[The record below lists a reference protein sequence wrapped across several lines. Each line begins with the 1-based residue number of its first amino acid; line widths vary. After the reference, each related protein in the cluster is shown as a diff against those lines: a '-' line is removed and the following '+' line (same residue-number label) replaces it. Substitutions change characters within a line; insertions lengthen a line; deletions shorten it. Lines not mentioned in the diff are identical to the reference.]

1 MNNHSNYI
9 NIQNN
14 NISLGCQLF
23 EEYCTQILS
32 RYEVDT
38 STLYDES
45 FLNAILSRENITNC
59 QESNNTIKNVIILKN
74 FGKKGKKIF
83 IDFGKERIR
92 LLKDELNIYF
102 KEIKGNYLKK
112 KRKDVYKSKSMLSK
126 DEKKFIKNIT
136 YRYLCI
142 IIVIIKK
149 KLFLRNSLFIIF

>member
-14 NISLGCQLF
+14 NISLGSRLF
-23 EEYCTQILS
+23 EEYCNEIFS

-45 FLNAILSRENITNC
+45 FLKEILSRENITNI
-59 QESNNTIKNVIILKN
+59 QESNIKINNVIILKN
-74 FGKKGKKIF
+74 FVRYRKKIF

-92 LLKDELNIYF
+92 LLKGKLNIYF

-112 KRKDVYKSKSMLSK
+112 KRKEVYKSKSMLSK
-126 DEKKFIKNIT
+126 DEEKFIKNIT

-142 IIVIIKK
+142 IIIIIKK
-149 KLFLRNSLFIIF
+149 KLLLRNSLFIIF

>member
-14 NISLGCQLF
+14 NISLGSRLF
-23 EEYCTQILS
+23 EEYYNEIFS
-32 RYEVDT
+32 RHEADT
-38 STLYDES
+38 STLYYES
-45 FLNAILSRENITNC
+45 FLKELLSRENITNS
-59 QESNNTIKNVIILKN
+59 QESNIKINNVIILKN
-74 FGKKGKKIF
+74 FARNRKKIF

-92 LLKDELNIYF
+92 LLKDKLNIYF

-112 KRKDVYKSKSMLSK
+112 KRKEVYKSKSMLSK
-126 DEKKFIKNIT
+126 DEEKFIKNIT

-142 IIVIIKK
+142 IIIIIKK